1 MTTNMKMIER
11 LPLEVLNKG
20 SVELINEI
28 LSVDY
33 VDHAAQP
40 GTPKTRDGFKQTVL
54 ALRTAFPGPSTTR
67 SMTTTESGDRIVHR
81 LTASG
86 TMKGD
91 FQGMTASGKRATW
104 TEIHIGRV
112 ANGRLIEHWSVIDQL
127 GMLVQLGFVPAPR
140 TSPCHGLVVT
150 ADETR
155 GPDGNVGAFRCV
167 RALTTGGQR
176 RAALRRADVELRGGQ
191 EATASSVVGHQA
203 VGQYC
208 SVRLIQAPTSTVES
222 SKAQSSSRLTSAWYI
237 ASAASPTAVLR
248 PSSADLG
255 SQVTRRIGRVERET
269 EGLICGGAPFDS
281 QSTTAACWRR
291 SVRMCSS
298 ESRSICE

>member
-1 MTTNMKMIER
+1 MTTNMTMIER

-54 ALRTAFPGPSTTR
+54 ALRTAFPDLHYTIDDAI
-67 SMTTTESGDRIVHR
+67 ESGDRIVHR

-104 TEIHIGRV
+104 TEIHIARL

-127 GMLVQLGFVPAPR
+127 GMLVQLGFVPAP
-140 TSPCHGLVVT
+140 
-150 ADETR
+150 
-155 GPDGNVGAFRCV
+155 
-167 RALTTGGQR
+167 
-176 RAALRRADVELRGGQ
+176 
-191 EATASSVVGHQA
+191 
-203 VGQYC
+203 
-208 SVRLIQAPTSTVES
+208 
-222 SKAQSSSRLTSAWYI
+222 
-237 ASAASPTAVLR
+237 
-248 PSSADLG
+248 
-255 SQVTRRIGRVERET
+255 GRVPAT
-269 EGLICGGAPFDS
+269 
-281 QSTTAACWRR
+281 
-291 SVRMCSS
+291 V
-298 ESRSICE
+298 